1 MGVACKIVRTDSGVL
16 ALDNQG
22 KVSNLYL
29 DLLSYFQNDRLA
41 LDYWAMTHTDDF
53 KKAFNGRS
61 DNMSVEDVVAY
72 VNILDVENSELSPSE
87 KYEVTSI
94 MEANNI
100 RDLNELST
108 KLNKIFKPNGFI
120 ELDSVAALD
129 SGIYNQEDLKNINLA
144 EIEYLLHKI
153 EGDLQKG
160 KNFLV
165 EPSQDDVALIDESKK
180 TILGTSF
187 QLSRTDIDNDIIS
200 KTDTF
205 TPEAIEEAVQNSDFQ
220 SYKDKFNNDE
230 AFRNKETER
239 LSKLSKLPILS
250 FVGETLTSENV
261 SYYDQLLNTIPA
273 TFDIVDIESDLD
285 FLEEITPEKWFNNPT
300 QIRNVLREVEQTLAK
315 NNIDL
320 VGLSELYN
328 EREQVLSLI
337 TPLKN
342 MIRNT
347 SEITIQEFARA
358 HDQIFTPSENKITR
372 VIPEKYKGLN
382 IVHLNSR
389 KTDAELYREHG
400 LIKLEENMY
409 HKVERLTDTVA
420 AYDYI
425 YTQLVEGKMTIPSQ
439 YITVKDYKNPDNKV
453 EVLKGITNF
462 VNSRETGIV
471 SEFQEEISLY
481 QLVFDHNPI
490 QKEDY
495 RKLSTIRTDEVYL
508 KTDFVSDFY
517 SYVLNEKLNDTPIYR
532 ETLSKFKFTS
542 SDIEIDGYISSL
554 DGIEMQQELEDYLK
568 LKKGTS
574 YEFMFNNGE
583 GYLLEDSQAINNP
596 ESVQAYKSEIVVDG
610 NYVITN
616 PQSDMFVNNEGI
628 LYRKVGKSLN
638 ADIYLKIS
646 EVNRPVYNTA
656 IENFEY
662 NQDEAQAILDKYQN
676 GLDSQKMSFQEFNER
691 LEKAETSPT
700 SILFQIK
707 YPDRVRIIEK
717 PFFTYKDSSIK
728 DYDGMFS
735 VKTIGLSFYDD
746 ILNADTENPGYQFFY
761 KGIQARVEMMSPS
774 EYLRRVR
781 EGFKTE
787 TDENLTESSRKKI
800 MDAIEN
806 GNQIDMPFLRYDN
819 GSFSQE
825 GRNRA
830 NLARELGERNIP
842 VLVVTNVRQEEK
854 IKKAQEFI
862 DSISSEKINTIEDV
876 IDALK
881 SEYNLHR
888 DAINFIRNNQDVL
901 NLRLQP
907 ERSTRIL
914 ANAVLEKLNETGL
927 ANDVFL
933 MTSEEIDAK
942 LEEIGLTEE
951 VRKQIVAWHGTQNPA
966 KNLKKKDFKNQ
977 IKYGELLSGAYFGN
991 KTIAAGFSGMFK
1003 GSTLFKAKIDES
1015 GFETIDMKKTTPI
1028 GTQELIEVIGQERYD
1043 DLLEKKKNG
1052 QIKGLILENTYE
1064 KNYPI
1069 GTTTQYL
1076 VFDPNTVSIL
1086 DKFVGDRLEEE
1097 VMDSFGIVYDPINL
1111 SLSTESLTIT
1121 PNGFVYNGDVYLN
1134 TDNPR
1139 ILNTQIHEFGHLFNF
1154 WAKENRPNLYRKGIQ
1169 LVQEQGQEYIDKVK
1183 ESQPNLEGERL
1194 YEEALTQLIGD
1205 KGELVVN
1212 KKRKSAIR
1220 EWLTDLW
1227 NSIKN
1232 ALGITQYT
1240 AEELEN
1246 ITLEQFAE
1254 AVAIDMLR
1262 GTKFQTSEY
1271 TIQPLLDEMF
1281 ANKKGKMVNVQT
1293 INQILKQPT
1302 TKAIEKA
1309 IIREVLNLE
1318 GFRGK
1323 TQIPFDEFRGEVNA
1337 RIMPLDVIESK
1348 TYSDYGSDNVGVDV
1362 GFSSTNIYNSKLD
1375 HQVLGKYEHWK
1386 EDFEKNLDG
1395 IEFRVTTNRE
1405 SGIHYV
1411 VDKNS
1416 RITPENI
1423 EEEAYFMSPSLEMAN
1438 NWIENYNKTRKIN
1451 NGQFGHTRVWREAG
1465 TKDVYVAEIQSDSY
1479 QKAKAVD
1486 MVLTN
1491 YENNPQDLNSK
1502 QKPIYKKIKEAE
1514 KLINDIDSNFVIGSE
1529 EYIVKDL
1536 YNDISEAFKSINDK
1550 KEFIKNL
1557 NKAIKENRDFDVIEE
1572 EAKKQKED
1580 VQRRLKEEEGYAK
1593 SLVSLALGEKIEPVE
1608 IQDYQLEGKGYIMPY
1623 SFITEKFNN
1632 QKKSYEY
1639 RLGKKIFTS
1648 LEDAVSYYEKN
1659 ILPDYKVNTE
1669 LYTKYFNAIKDL
1681 PNLKNSLLDNASLR
1695 DKQFIAHRKNYTERL
1710 LREEIKRNAELGMET
1725 LAIPTPRTLA
1735 LIEDYMPA
1743 NEFGLQP
1750 YTIVSSRNT
1759 DELENGDII
1768 EYLGEDYTVFN
1779 AESTDFEV
1787 APTDK
1792 VNEWNIDDFVNEEA
1806 DFYADNDSSEIY
1818 SELKDKDLFT
1828 KESWDEF
1835 KESSNYEYLLPELE
1849 DIAELIDEETETY
1862 RLDKD
1867 KIYDAIREYH
1877 FNFIWSEGIST
1888 TLENQGYRVLYEDDY
1903 TVYTTEYNVYPE
1915 TLQQPDQYQEIADID
1930 EFSIEDIDEDYQG
1943 ILKRYEKT
1951 IDFFKKERGENIETI
1966 TDNKGNEWVRTELTS
1981 EDAISPVVAFQMEI
1995 PSIKNIPNTITN
2007 SKNEVATAIESSFEM
2022 LTPTEEETRNKV
2034 ECQS

>member
-129 SGIYNQEDLKNINLA
+129 SGIYNEEDLKNINLA

-532 ETLSKFKFTS
+532 ETLSKFRFTS

-596 ESVQAYKSEIVVDG
+596 ESIQAYKSEIVVDG

-700 SILFQIK
+700 TILFQTQEL
-707 YPDRVRIIEK
+707 EK
-717 PFFTYKDSSIK
+717 
-728 DYDGMFS
+728 
-735 VKTIGLSFYDD
+735 V
-746 ILNADTENPGYQFFY
+746 N
-761 KGIQARVEMMSPS
+761 
-774 EYLRRVR
+774 
-781 EGFKTE
+781 
-787 TDENLTESSRKKI
+787 
-800 MDAIEN
+800 
-806 GNQIDMPFLRYDN
+806 
-819 GSFSQE
+819 
-825 GRNRA
+825 
-830 NLARELGERNIP
+830 
-842 VLVVTNVRQEEK
+842 VTP
-854 IKKAQEFI
+854 KAL
-862 DSISSEKINTIEDV
+862 
-876 IDALK
+876 IDAVLFKLK
-881 SEYNLHR
+881 
-888 DAINFIRNNQDVL
+888 
-901 NLRLQP
+901 
-907 ERSTRIL
+907 
-914 ANAVLEKLNETGL
+914 ETGL
-927 ANDVFL
+927 ANNVYS

-942 LEEIGLTEE
+942 LEEIGSTEE
-951 VRKQIVAWHGTQNPA
+951 VRK
-966 KNLKKKDFKNQ
+966 
-977 IKYGELLSGAYFGN
+977 
-991 KTIAAGFSGMFK
+991 
-1003 GSTLFKAKIDES
+1003 
-1015 GFETIDMKKTTPI
+1015 
-1028 GTQELIEVIGQERYD
+1028 
-1043 DLLEKKKNG
+1043 
-1052 QIKGLILENTYE
+1052 
-1064 KNYPI
+1064 
-1069 GTTTQYL
+1069 
-1076 VFDPNTVSIL
+1076 
-1086 DKFVGDRLEEE
+1086 
-1097 VMDSFGIVYDPINL
+1097 
-1111 SLSTESLTIT
+1111 SLTIT

-1212 KKRKSAIR
+1212 KKRKSLIR

-1232 ALGITQYT
+1232 ALSITQYT

-1281 ANKKGKMVNVQT
+1281 AKKKGKMVNVQT

-1337 RIMPLDVIESK
+1337 RIMPLDVIEST

-1375 HQVLGKYEHWK
+1375 HQIDGHFKT
-1386 EDFEKNLDG
+1386 DFEKNLDG

-1411 VDKNS
+1411 VDRNS

-1451 NGQFGHTRVWREAG
+1451 SGQFGHTRVWREAG
-1465 TKDVYVAEIQSDSY
+1465 TKDVYVAEMQSDSY
-1479 QKAKAVD
+1479 QKAKAAD

-1491 YENNPQDLNSK
+1491 YKNNPKDLNSK

-1514 KLINDIDSNFVIGSE
+1514 KLINDIDSSKEGSE
-1529 EYIVKDL
+1529 EYRVKEL
-1536 YNDISEAFKSINDK
+1536 YNDISKAFKSINEDK
-1550 KEFIKNL
+1550 EIIKNL
-1557 NKAIKENRDFDVIEE
+1557 NKEIE
-1572 EAKKQKED
+1572 EAKQENSPFDTIGLYTVQNRLNKKEIIARSYMQLITGD
-1580 VQRRLKEEEGYAK
+1580 KIEPIYSEIEFEPDSYVLPYQNITFKFNEYSIFPGRSELEQNIARLKEAQLSVRNNRDYDRIQSEISDLNEE
-1593 SLVSLALGEKIEPVE
+1593 LR
-1608 IQDYQLEGKGYIMPY
+1608 
-1623 SFITEKFNN
+1623 
-1632 QKKSYEY
+1632 KKSYQY
-1639 RLGKKIFTS
+1639 RLQTVEEVFTS

-1659 ILPDYKVNTE
+1659 ILPEIKPDKQ
-1669 LYTKYFNAIKDL
+1669 LYTKYFNAKKDL
-1681 PNLKNSLLDNASLR
+1681 PNLKNSLLDNARLR

-1725 LAIPTPRTLA
+1725 LAIPTPKTLA
-1735 LIEDYMPA
+1735 LIEGYMSA
-1743 NEFGLQP
+1743 DEFNLQP

-1768 EYLGEDYTVFN
+1768 EYLLEDHTVFN
-1779 AESTDFEV
+1779 ANSTSFEV

-1792 VNEWNIDDFVNEEA
+1792 VNEFNIDDFVNREA
-1806 DFYADNDSSEIY
+1806 DVYADNDSSEIY

>member
-129 SGIYNQEDLKNINLA
+129 SGIYNEEDLKNINLA

-532 ETLSKFKFTS
+532 ETLSKFRFTS

-596 ESVQAYKSEIVVDG
+596 ESIQAYKSEIVVDG

-700 SILFQIK
+700 TILFQTQEL
-707 YPDRVRIIEK
+707 EK
-717 PFFTYKDSSIK
+717 
-728 DYDGMFS
+728 
-735 VKTIGLSFYDD
+735 V
-746 ILNADTENPGYQFFY
+746 N
-761 KGIQARVEMMSPS
+761 
-774 EYLRRVR
+774 
-781 EGFKTE
+781 
-787 TDENLTESSRKKI
+787 
-800 MDAIEN
+800 
-806 GNQIDMPFLRYDN
+806 
-819 GSFSQE
+819 
-825 GRNRA
+825 
-830 NLARELGERNIP
+830 
-842 VLVVTNVRQEEK
+842 VTP
-854 IKKAQEFI
+854 KAL
-862 DSISSEKINTIEDV
+862 
-876 IDALK
+876 IDAVLFKLK
-881 SEYNLHR
+881 
-888 DAINFIRNNQDVL
+888 
-901 NLRLQP
+901 
-907 ERSTRIL
+907 
-914 ANAVLEKLNETGL
+914 ETGL
-927 ANDVFL
+927 ANNVYS

-942 LEEIGLTEE
+942 LEEIGSTEE
-951 VRKQIVAWHGTQNPA
+951 VRK
-966 KNLKKKDFKNQ
+966 
-977 IKYGELLSGAYFGN
+977 
-991 KTIAAGFSGMFK
+991 
-1003 GSTLFKAKIDES
+1003 
-1015 GFETIDMKKTTPI
+1015 
-1028 GTQELIEVIGQERYD
+1028 
-1043 DLLEKKKNG
+1043 
-1052 QIKGLILENTYE
+1052 
-1064 KNYPI
+1064 
-1069 GTTTQYL
+1069 
-1076 VFDPNTVSIL
+1076 
-1086 DKFVGDRLEEE
+1086 
-1097 VMDSFGIVYDPINL
+1097 
-1111 SLSTESLTIT
+1111 SLTIT

-1212 KKRKSAIR
+1212 KKRKSLIR

-1232 ALGITQYT
+1232 ALSITQYT

-1281 ANKKGKMVNVQT
+1281 AKKKGKMVNVQT

-1348 TYSDYGSDNVGVDV
+1348 TYSDYGSENVGVDV

-1375 HQVLGKYEHWK
+1375 HQIDGHFKT
-1386 EDFEKNLDG
+1386 DFEKNLDG

-1411 VDKNS
+1411 VDRNS

-1451 NGQFGHTRVWREAG
+1451 SGQFGHTRVWREAG
-1465 TKDVYVAEIQSDSY
+1465 TRDVYVAEMQSDSY
-1479 QKAKAVD
+1479 QKAKAID
-1486 MVLTN
+1486 MALTN
-1491 YENNPQDLNSK
+1491 YKNNPQDLNSK
-1502 QKPIYKKIKEAE
+1502 QKPIYKKIKETE
-1514 KLINDIDSNFVIGSE
+1514 KLINDMDSTE
-1529 EYIVKDL
+1529 EGTKVVKL
-1536 YNDISEAFKSINDK
+1536 YNDISEAFKSINEDK
-1550 KEFIKNL
+1550 EGIKNL
-1557 NKAIKENRDFDVIEE
+1557 NKAIDEAKKENRAFDAIE
-1572 EAKKQKED
+1572 KQKEKL
-1580 VQRRLKEEEGYAK
+1580 QIRLKQKETFGK
-1593 SLVSLALGEKIEPVE
+1593 SLVSLALDEKIEPKLEDKNYYLRKPFYE
-1608 IQDYQLEGKGYIMPY
+1608 IPYAYIRK
-1623 SFITEKFNN
+1623 EFNKY
-1632 QKKSYEY
+1632 QKKSGY
-1639 RLGKKIFTS
+1639 RLYFYEIDYGYDFGEVVINDVAEEIFTS

-1659 ILPDYKVNTE
+1659 ILPNYKVNKE
-1669 LYTKYFNAIKDL
+1669 LYTKYFNAKKDL

-1735 LIEDYMPA
+1735 LIEGYMSA
-1743 NEFGLQP
+1743 DEFNLQP
-1750 YTIVSSRNT
+1750 YDIVRSSNT

-1768 EYLGEDYTVFN
+1768 EYLGEEHTVFN

-1792 VNEWNIDDFVNEEA
+1792 VNEFNIDDFVNKEA
-1806 DFYADNDSSEIY
+1806 DFYADNDSSEVY

-1867 KIYDAIREYH
+1867 KIYDAIREHH

>member
-129 SGIYNQEDLKNINLA
+129 SGIYNEEDLKNINLV

-200 KTDTF
+200 KTDIF

-517 SYVLNEKLNDTPIYR
+517 NYVLNEKLNDTPIYR

-596 ESVQAYKSEIVVDG
+596 ESIQAYKSEIVVDG

-700 SILFQIK
+700 TILFQTQELE
-707 YPDRVRIIEK
+707 RVNVTPK
-717 PFFTYKDSSIK
+717 A
-728 DYDGMFS
+728 
-735 VKTIGLSFYDD
+735 L
-746 ILNADTENPGYQFFY
+746 
-761 KGIQARVEMMSPS
+761 
-774 EYLRRVR
+774 
-781 EGFKTE
+781 
-787 TDENLTESSRKKI
+787 TD
-800 MDAIEN
+800 
-806 GNQIDMPFLRYDN
+806 
-819 GSFSQE
+819 
-825 GRNRA
+825 
-830 NLARELGERNIP
+830 
-842 VLVVTNVRQEEK
+842 
-854 IKKAQEFI
+854 
-862 DSISSEKINTIEDV
+862 
-876 IDALK
+876 
-881 SEYNLHR
+881 
-888 DAINFIRNNQDVL
+888 
-901 NLRLQP
+901 
-907 ERSTRIL
+907 
-914 ANAVLEKLNETGL
+914 AVLSKLEETGL
-927 ANDVFL
+927 ANNVYS

-1086 DKFVGDRLEEE
+1086 DKFIGDRLEEE

-1254 AVAIDMLR
+1254 AVAIDMLS

-1281 ANKKGKMVNVQT
+1281 AKKKGKMVNIQT

-1337 RIMPLDVIESK
+1337 RIMPLDVIEST

-1375 HQVLGKYEHWK
+1375 HQIDGHFKT
-1386 EDFEKNLDG
+1386 DFEKNLDG
-1395 IEFRVTTNRE
+1395 IEFKVTTNRE

-1411 VDKNS
+1411 VDRNS

-1423 EEEAYFMSPSLEMAN
+1423 EEEAYFMSPSLEMTN

-1451 NGQFGHTRVWREAG
+1451 SGQFGHTRVWREAG
-1465 TKDVYVAEIQSDSY
+1465 TKDVYVAEMQSDSY

-1491 YENNPQDLNSK
+1491 YENNPKDLNSK
-1502 QKPIYKKIKEAE
+1502 QKPIYKKIKETE
-1514 KLINDIDSNFVIGSE
+1514 KLINDIDSSFEGSE

-1536 YNDISEAFKSINDK
+1536 YNDISEAFKSINEDK
-1550 KEFIKNL
+1550 EAIKNL
-1557 NKAIKENRDFDVIEE
+1557 NKAIE
-1572 EAKKQKED
+1572 EAKKENRGFDAIEKQKEK
-1580 VQRRLKEEEGYAK
+1580 VQRRLKEQEGYAK

-1608 IQDYQLEGKGYIMPY
+1608 VQDYQLEGKGYLMPY
-1623 SFITEKFNN
+1623 SFITEKFNK

-1639 RLGKKIFTS
+1639 RLGREIFTS

-1659 ILPDYKVNTE
+1659 ILPGIKPDKQ
-1669 LYTKYFNAIKDL
+1669 LYTKYFNAKKDL

-1735 LIEDYMPA
+1735 LIEGYMSA
-1743 NEFGLQP
+1743 DEFNLQP
-1750 YTIVSSRNT
+1750 YDIVSSRNT

-1768 EYLGEDYTVFN
+1768 EYLGEDHTVFN
-1779 AESTDFEV
+1779 ANSTDFESI
-1787 APTDK
+1787 PTDK
-1792 VNEWNIDDFVNEEA
+1792 INQFNIDDFVNQEA

-1835 KESSNYEYLLPELE
+1835 KESSYYDYLLPELE

-1877 FNFIWSEGIST
+1877 FDFIWSEGIST
-1888 TLENQGYRVLYEDDY
+1888 TLENQGINVLYEDDY

-1915 TLQQPDQYQEIADID
+1915 TLQQPDQYEEIADID

-2007 SKNEVATAIESSFEM
+2007 YKNEVATAIESSFEM

>member
-129 SGIYNQEDLKNINLA
+129 SGIYNEEDLKNINLA

-160 KNFLV
+160 KNFLI

-532 ETLSKFKFTS
+532 ETLSKFRFTS

-700 SILFQIK
+700 TILFQTQELE
-707 YPDRVRIIEK
+707 RVNVTPK
-717 PFFTYKDSSIK
+717 A
-728 DYDGMFS
+728 
-735 VKTIGLSFYDD
+735 L
-746 ILNADTENPGYQFFY
+746 
-761 KGIQARVEMMSPS
+761 
-774 EYLRRVR
+774 
-781 EGFKTE
+781 
-787 TDENLTESSRKKI
+787 TD
-800 MDAIEN
+800 
-806 GNQIDMPFLRYDN
+806 
-819 GSFSQE
+819 
-825 GRNRA
+825 
-830 NLARELGERNIP
+830 
-842 VLVVTNVRQEEK
+842 
-854 IKKAQEFI
+854 
-862 DSISSEKINTIEDV
+862 
-876 IDALK
+876 
-881 SEYNLHR
+881 
-888 DAINFIRNNQDVL
+888 
-901 NLRLQP
+901 
-907 ERSTRIL
+907 
-914 ANAVLEKLNETGL
+914 AVLSKLEETGL
-927 ANDVFL
+927 ANNVYS

-1134 TDNPR
+1134 IDNPR

-1212 KKRKSAIR
+1212 KKRKSSIR

-1281 ANKKGKMVNVQT
+1281 AKKKGKMVNVQT

-1302 TKAIEKA
+1302 TKSIEKE

-1375 HQVLGKYEHWK
+1375 HQIDGHFKR
-1386 EDFEKNLDG
+1386 DFEKNLDG

-1405 SGIHYV
+1405 SGINYV
-1411 VDKNS
+1411 VDRNS

-1451 NGQFGHTRVWREAG
+1451 SGQFGHTRVWREAG

-1608 IQDYQLEGKGYIMPY
+1608 IQDYQLEGKGYIMPHG
-1623 SFITEKFNN
+1623 FITEKFNK

-1639 RLGKKIFTS
+1639 RLGKQIFTS

-1659 ILPDYKVNTE
+1659 ILPNYKVNTE
-1669 LYTKYFNAIKDL
+1669 LYTKYFNAKKDL

-1710 LREEIKRNAELGMET
+1710 LREEIKRNAELGMKT

-1735 LIEDYMPA
+1735 LIEGYMSA
-1743 NEFGLQP
+1743 NEFDLQP

-1759 DELENGDII
+1759 DELENGDTI
-1768 EYLGEDYTVFN
+1768 EYLGEDHTVFN
-1779 AESTDFEV
+1779 ANSTNFEAV
-1787 APTDK
+1787 PTDK
-1792 VNEWNIDDFVNEEA
+1792 VNKRNIDDFVNTEA
-1806 DFYADNDSSEIY
+1806 DFYADNDSSDVY
-1818 SELKDKDLFT
+1818 SNLKDKDLFT

-1835 KESSNYEYLLPELE
+1835 KDSYNYDNLLPELE

-1867 KIYDAIREYH
+1867 KIYDAIREFH
-1877 FNFIWSEGIST
+1877 FDFIWSEGVST
-1888 TLENQGYRVLYEDDY
+1888 TLKNQGFKVLYEDDY
-1903 TVYTTEYNVYPE
+1903 TIYTTEYNVYPE

-1966 TDNKGNEWVRTELTS
+1966 IDDKGNEWVRTELTS

>member
-129 SGIYNQEDLKNINLA
+129 SGIYNEEDLKNINLA

-532 ETLSKFKFTS
+532 ETLSKFRFTS

-700 SILFQIK
+700 TILFQTQEL
-707 YPDRVRIIEK
+707 EK
-717 PFFTYKDSSIK
+717 
-728 DYDGMFS
+728 
-735 VKTIGLSFYDD
+735 V
-746 ILNADTENPGYQFFY
+746 N
-761 KGIQARVEMMSPS
+761 
-774 EYLRRVR
+774 
-781 EGFKTE
+781 
-787 TDENLTESSRKKI
+787 
-800 MDAIEN
+800 
-806 GNQIDMPFLRYDN
+806 
-819 GSFSQE
+819 
-825 GRNRA
+825 
-830 NLARELGERNIP
+830 
-842 VLVVTNVRQEEK
+842 VTP
-854 IKKAQEFI
+854 KAL
-862 DSISSEKINTIEDV
+862 
-876 IDALK
+876 IDAVLFKLK
-881 SEYNLHR
+881 
-888 DAINFIRNNQDVL
+888 
-901 NLRLQP
+901 
-907 ERSTRIL
+907 
-914 ANAVLEKLNETGL
+914 ETGL
-927 ANDVFL
+927 ANNVYS

-942 LEEIGLTEE
+942 LEEIGSTEE
-951 VRKQIVAWHGTQNPA
+951 VRK
-966 KNLKKKDFKNQ
+966 
-977 IKYGELLSGAYFGN
+977 
-991 KTIAAGFSGMFK
+991 
-1003 GSTLFKAKIDES
+1003 
-1015 GFETIDMKKTTPI
+1015 
-1028 GTQELIEVIGQERYD
+1028 
-1043 DLLEKKKNG
+1043 
-1052 QIKGLILENTYE
+1052 
-1064 KNYPI
+1064 
-1069 GTTTQYL
+1069 
-1076 VFDPNTVSIL
+1076 
-1086 DKFVGDRLEEE
+1086 
-1097 VMDSFGIVYDPINL
+1097 
-1111 SLSTESLTIT
+1111 SLTIT

-1254 AVAIDMLR
+1254 AVAIDMLS

-1281 ANKKGKMVNVQT
+1281 AKKKGKMVNVQT

-1337 RIMPLDVIESK
+1337 RIMPLDVIEST

-1375 HQVLGKYEHWK
+1375 HQIDGHFKT
-1386 EDFEKNLDG
+1386 DFEKNLDG
-1395 IEFRVTTNRE
+1395 IEFRVTTNSE

-1411 VDKNS
+1411 VDRNS

-1451 NGQFGHTRVWREAG
+1451 SGQFGHTRVWREAG
-1465 TKDVYVAEIQSDSY
+1465 TRDVYVAEMQSDSY

-1491 YENNPQDLNSK
+1491 YENNPKDLNSK

-1514 KLINDIDSNFVIGSE
+1514 KLINDIDSSKEGSE
-1529 EYIVKDL
+1529 EYRVKKL
-1536 YNDISEAFKSINDK
+1536 YNDISEVFKSINEDK
-1550 KEFIKNL
+1550 EEDKEAIKNL
-1557 NKAIKENRDFDVIEE
+1557 NKAIE
-1572 EAKKQKED
+1572 EAKKENRAFDAIEKQKEE
-1580 VQRRLKEEEGYAK
+1580 VQRRLKEKEGYGK
-1593 SLVSLALGEKIEPVE
+1593 SLVSLVLGEKIEPVE
-1608 IQDYQLEGKGYIMPY
+1608 VQDYQLEGKVYVMPY
-1623 SFITEKFNN
+1623 SFIAEKFNE

-1639 RLGKKIFTS
+1639 RLGTEIFTS

-1659 ILPDYKVNTE
+1659 ILPDYKVNKE
-1669 LYTKYFNAIKDL
+1669 LYTKYFNAKKDL

-1735 LIEDYMPA
+1735 LIEGYMSA
-1743 NEFGLQP
+1743 DEFNLQP
-1750 YTIVSSRNT
+1750 YDIVSSRNT

-1768 EYLGEDYTVFN
+1768 EYLGEDHTVFN
-1779 AESTDFEV
+1779 ANSTDFEA

-1792 VNEWNIDDFVNEEA
+1792 VNEFNIDDFVNQEA
-1806 DFYADNDSSEIY
+1806 DFYADNDSSEVY

-1877 FNFIWSEGIST
+1877 FDFIWSEGVST

-2034 ECQS
+2034 ECQL